1 MRRRPSAS
9 LVTYPVTAG
18 SRADPIVIA
27 LHGELGVATNS
38 ALREQL
44 LRALHRTDRL
54 ILDLAAVTRCDIST
68 LAVLVG
74 TQRRA
79 RLLGTTFHLAAP
91 GPELA
96 ALLNVTGL
104 DRSLTILPTLARAL
118 GQARADGLRP
128 VQAA

>member
-1 MRRRPSAS
+1 MRRSTSAS
-9 LVTYPVTAG
+9 LVTHPVTLG
-18 SRADPIVIA
+18 SRTDPIVIA

-54 ILDLAAVTRCDIST
+54 ILDLAAVTRCDTST

-79 RLLGTTFHLAAP
+79 RLLGATFQLAAP
-91 GPELA
+91 GRELA
-96 ALLNVTGL
+96 ALLQVTGL
-104 DRSLTILPTLARAL
+104 DRSLTIHPTLAYAL
-118 GQARADGLRP
+118 GRTR
-128 VQAA
+128 VAA